1 MLLRQGPAAK
11 AHAAAL
17 GIAQRQLQALLG
29 QAQLPVDG
37 GGGLDAA
44 AGQELDSRA
53 SGFEIPA
60 ERLVEGALLLL
71 APGP

>member
-1 MLLRQGPAAK
+1 ME
-11 AHAAAL
+11 
-17 GIAQRQLQALLG
+17 IAERQLQALLG

-44 AGQELDSRA
+44 AGQELGSGA
-53 SGFEIPA
+53 SGFKIPA
-60 ERLVEGALLLL
+60 EGLVEGAVLLL